1 MSIHSSSGA
10 PISSTEHSWPSFR
23 WAHLS
28 ARDFQS
34 RAGSALLGN
43 TIAVLPV
50 GATEQHGPH
59 LPLNVDSAIAQAIV
73 DACIARLTA
82 QKAQAQ
88 AVPAAL
94 FLPTQTLGYSPEHQS
109 FAGTLTLDPS
119 TIIALWL
126 ELGACIARAG
136 VRKLVLFNSHG
147 GNVGVMDVVA
157 RQLRVR
163 HDLLVYS
170 TSWHQLPLSEAAVA
184 PFDAHELRFGVHAG
198 DQETSMMLH
207 IAPDLV
213 DMGQAQNFAS
223 TSEERAQ
230 KFAILGNGRSA
241 KMAWQM
247 ADYNAQGAAGNA
259 QAATAEKGKRLVD
272 SAAEQL
278 ALLLQELAQMPWPCA
293 PEAARP

>member
-1 MSIHSSSGA
+1 M
-10 PISSTEHSWPSFR
+10 
-23 WAHLS
+23 
-28 ARDFQS
+28 
-34 RAGSALLGN
+34 RAGSALLDN

-59 LPLNVDSAIAQAIV
+59 LPLNVDSAIAEAIV
-73 DACIARLTA
+73 QACIVRLRA
-82 QKAQAQ
+82 QQAAGQ
-88 AVPAAL
+88 SAPPAL
-94 FLPTQTLGYSPEHQS
+94 FLPTQTIGYSPEHQS
-109 FAGTLTLDPS
+109 FPGTLTLEPN
-119 TIIALWL
+119 TIISLWL

-163 HDLLVYS
+163 HNLLVYS
-170 TSWHQLPLSEAAVA
+170 TSWHQLPLSAQAVA
-184 PFDAHELRFGVHAG
+184 PFDAHEQRFGVHAG

-213 DMGQAQNFAS
+213 DLTQAQNFAS
-223 TSEERAQ
+223 TSEVRAQ
-230 KFAILGNGRSA
+230 KYAILGNGRSA

-259 QAATAEKGKRLVD
+259 QAATAEKGQRLVE
-272 SAAEQL
+272 SAGEQL
-278 ALLLQELAQMPWPCA
+278 ALLLQELAQMPWPA
-293 PEAARP
+293 EAGAGQP